1 VPREILV
8 DWTTA
13 SGAGKVSVLWFG
25 TSTAVA
31 SQRTALGTMLGSVD
45 GGLDNG
51 VSWSIRQSG
60 REVDDATGGLT
71 GVWSDAASHTGTG
84 GVAGEPVPDAAMMLF
99 RWHTDHI
106 VNGRFLQGRTFI
118 PGLSDGNMVDGNLSS
133 AQVTNMASF
142 GQTLI
147 AAAVQVGVW
156 HRPTSGSGGVFWA
169 ADTCTVWE
177 ELAVL
182 RRRRG

>member
-1 VPREILV
+1 MPREILV

-13 SGAGKVSVLWFG
+13 SGAGKVSVFWFG
-25 TSTAVA
+25 TTATVGP
-31 SQRTALGTMLGSVD
+31 QRTALATFLGSVD

-51 VSWSIRQSG
+51 VSWSIRGSG

-71 GVWSDAASHTGTG
+71 GVWSDAAAHTGTG
-84 GVAGEPVPDAAMMLF
+84 GVAGEPVPDASMMLI
-99 RWHTDHI
+99 RWHTGII
-106 VNGRFLQGRTFI
+106 VAGRFLQGRTFI
-118 PGLSDGNMVDGNLSS
+118 PGLSDGNMVDGNLGS
-133 AQVTNMASF
+133 AQVANMASH

-147 AAAVQVGVW
+147 GSAVQMGVW
-156 HRPTSGSGGVFWA
+156 HRPTGGSGGVWSVA
-169 ADTCTVWE
+169 TTCTVWE